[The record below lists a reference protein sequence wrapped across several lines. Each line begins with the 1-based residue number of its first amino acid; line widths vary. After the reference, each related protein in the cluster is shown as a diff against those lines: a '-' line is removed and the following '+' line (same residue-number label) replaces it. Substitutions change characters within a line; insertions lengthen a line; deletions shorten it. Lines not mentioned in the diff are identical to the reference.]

1 VVEVLVEQVLQE
13 HYHVVV
19 QEVLVVLVHQVQL
32 LDQMFVMQVEVV
44 LELQV
49 VL

>member
-13 HYHVVV
+13 LYHVVV